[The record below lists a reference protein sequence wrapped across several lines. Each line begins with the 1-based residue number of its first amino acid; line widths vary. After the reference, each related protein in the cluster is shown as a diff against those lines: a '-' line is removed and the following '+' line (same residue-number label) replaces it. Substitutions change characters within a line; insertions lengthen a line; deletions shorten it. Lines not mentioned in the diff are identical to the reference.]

1 MCVGLSPTARARRF
15 TRGFPRR
22 RVEPKDVVVETI
34 RSTLFPVY
42 SETVDYLEEILMEP
56 TDYVSVTVTPI
67 EKTIHLNFSEGVQK
81 FNGILR
87 RVEDFRD
94 VVSKEHQR
102 LTDNDNSELLIVEHH
117 ADLDSMPEIA
127 QYFEQELSFTNGVNQ
142 VLGQLDDLAKKIR
155 TERSQFRTGWH
166 SIDVTD
172 PQAMNKTTQRC
183 KDFNNALEAINV
195 EWDLLMH
202 RHKNLGRITPQAE
215 EPRDAQND
223 EMEVAN

>member
-1 MCVGLSPTARARRF
+1 MCVGLSPTARARCLHRVS
-15 TRGFPRR
+15 RVDG
-22 RVEPKDVVVETI
+22 VEPKDVAVETI

-42 SETVDYLEEILMEP
+42 SGAVDYLEEILMEP
-56 TDYVSVTVTPI
+56 TDYANSTVAPI

-81 FNGILR
+81 FDGILR
-87 RVEDFRD
+87 LVEGFRGA
-94 VVSKEHQR
+94 VIKEHQR
-102 LTDNDNSELLIVEHH
+102 LTDNDNSELLLVEHH
-117 ADLDSMPEIA
+117 ADLDSVPEIA

-155 TERSQFRTGWH
+155 TERSEFRTGWH

-195 EWDLLMH
+195 EWDLLVH
-202 RHKNLGRITPQAE
+202 RYQNLGRITPQIE
-215 EPRDAQND
+215 ESSDTQNN
-223 EMEVAN
+223 EVEAVK

>member
-1 MCVGLSPTARARRF
+1 MYG
-15 TRGFPRR
+15 
-22 RVEPKDVVVETI
+22 VEPSAGTRI
-34 RSTLFPVY
+34 LFPAY
-42 SETVDYLEEILMEP
+42 LGIVDYLEEILMEP
-56 TDYVSVTVTPI
+56 TDYTNNTVAPI

-81 FNGILR
+81 FNDTLR

-117 ADLDSMPEIA
+117 ADLGSVPEIA

-142 VLGQLDDLAKKIR
+142 VLGQLEDLAKKIR

-195 EWDLLMH
+195 EWDLLIH
-202 RHKNLGRITPQAE
+202 RYQNLGRITPQIE
-215 EPRDAQND
+215 ESSDTQNN
-223 EMEVAN
+223 EVEVAN

>member
-1 MCVGLSPTARARRF
+1 
-15 TRGFPRR
+15 
-22 RVEPKDVVVETI
+22 
-34 RSTLFPVY
+34 
-42 SETVDYLEEILMEP
+42 MEP
-56 TDYVSVTVTPI
+56 TDYASSTVAPI
-67 EKTIHLNFSEGVQK
+67 EKTIHLNFSKGVQK

-94 VVSKEHQR
+94 AVSKEHQR

-117 ADLDSMPEIA
+117 ADLDSVPEIA

-142 VLGQLDDLAKKIR
+142 VLGQLEDLAKKIR

-166 SIDVTD
+166 SIDLAD

-195 EWDLLMH
+195 EWDLLIH
-202 RHKNLGRITPQAE
+202 RYQNLGRTAPQIEASSDTKNNE
-215 EPRDAQND
+215 V
-223 EMEVAN
+223 EVAN

>member
-1 MCVGLSPTARARRF
+1 MDSLDIEYAQVP
-15 TRGFPRR
+15 PN
-22 RVEPKDVVVETI
+22 
-34 RSTLFPVY
+34 
-42 SETVDYLEEILMEP
+42 
-56 TDYVSVTVTPI
+56 SVK
-67 EKTIHLNFSEGVQK
+67 KTIHLNFSKGIQK

-87 RVEDFRD
+87 LVEGVRRA
-94 VVSKEHQR
+94 VIKEHQR

-117 ADLDSMPEIA
+117 ADLDSVSEIA
-127 QYFEQELSFTNGVNQ
+127 QYFELELSFTNGVNQ
-142 VLGQLDDLAKKIR
+142 VLGQLEDLAKKIR

-202 RHKNLGRITPQAE
+202 RYKNLGRITPQIE
-215 EPRDAQND
+215 ESSDTQNN
-223 EMEVAN
+223 EVEVAN

>member
-1 MCVGLSPTARARRF
+1 
-15 TRGFPRR
+15 
-22 RVEPKDVVVETI
+22 
-34 RSTLFPVY
+34 
-42 SETVDYLEEILMEP
+42 MEP

-142 VLGQLDDLAKKIR
+142 VLGQLEDLAKKIR

-202 RHKNLGRITPQAE
+202 RYKNLGRITPHVDE
-215 EPRDAQND
+215 SCDAQNN
-223 EMEVAN
+223 EVEVAN